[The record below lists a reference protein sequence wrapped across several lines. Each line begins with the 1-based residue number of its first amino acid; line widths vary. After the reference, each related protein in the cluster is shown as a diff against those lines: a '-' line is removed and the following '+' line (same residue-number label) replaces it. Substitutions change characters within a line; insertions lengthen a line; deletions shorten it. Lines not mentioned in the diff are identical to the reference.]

1 MGIKLDVAGFMQLIL
16 LNTVFVWLDALE
28 PGVYTYSLVISTNVF
43 NVDRDDSSVEDR
55 AIVATV
61 INTD

>member
-1 MGIKLDVAGFMQLIL
+1 MGIKLDVAGFMQLNL
-16 LNTVFVWLDALE
+16 LNTAFVWLDALE